1 MADTDGAMSFTV
13 YSALFSLALLLIL
26 NGLTPAFSWY
36 SLINATL
43 KSLCCYLYT
52 LLGFRLMSQGC
63 VALYTLFLM
72 SGGMILPALWGWVFL
87 DEPVLILRLIGVV
100 LIVFSIS
107 LTHSEEH
114 KINASMFLSLC
125 GVFLLNGMVSVL
137 SKLHQINTSYKTV
150 STTAYALLSTVTSLI
165 ISVAVYA
172 IRKRPADDNKQPE
185 KPKTNLTLIFIVALF
200 SLTGSV
206 SSLLQLEGAKNLPA
220 SVLYPMITGGSI
232 VLTGIMALIFF
243 GEKLSR
249 REWTAILLCLGGT
262 FMFL

>member
-1 MADTDGAMSFTV
+1 MFLGLTTGVIFF
-13 YSALFSLALLLIL
+13 ALSGFRVEFSWFSLLMAL
-26 NGLTPAFSWY
+26 GMSSCA
-36 SLINATL
+36 AA
-43 KSLCCYLYT
+43 YT
-52 LLGFRLMSQGC
+52 ILGFAVMKAGNMA
-63 VALYTLFLM
+63 VYTLFLM
-72 SGGMILPALWGWVFL
+72 SGGMILPALWGWLFL

-100 LIVFSIS
+100 VIVVSIS
-107 LTHSEEH
+107 LTHSEER
-114 KINASMFLSLC
+114 KINASMLLSLC
-125 GVFLLNGMVSVL
+125 CVFFLNGMVSVL
-137 SKLHQINTSYKTV
+137 SKLHQVNTVYETV
-150 STTAYALLSTVTSLI
+150 STTAYALLSTVTSLV
-165 ISVAVYA
+165 ISIAVYA
-172 IRKRPADDNKQPE
+172 FRQRKPFESKQP
-185 KPKTNLTLIFIVALF
+185 KKSKNTLTLILIVALY